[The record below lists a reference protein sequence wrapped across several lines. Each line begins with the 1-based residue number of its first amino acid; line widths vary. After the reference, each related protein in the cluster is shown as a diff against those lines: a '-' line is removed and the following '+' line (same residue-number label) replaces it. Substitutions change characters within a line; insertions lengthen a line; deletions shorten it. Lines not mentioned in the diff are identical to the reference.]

1 MPFFVG
7 TPEDLAWCGALVA
20 VKLCAPEAVKSDALP
35 IDALAEI
42 DTSSIMTVIQEGVAT
57 SLGLKP
63 AKRLKI
69 PTLTRPT
76 YEGDVYL
83 IRLQFPE
90 GNAIETPAIE
100 VPYML
105 RDKVRIKCLI
115 GRYVLKQIVFTYNG
129 LTNTFSLRF

>member
-7 TPEDLAWCGALVA
+7 TPEDLAWTGPLVA
-20 VKLCAPEAVKSDALP
+20 VRLCAPECVKSDAPP

-63 AKRLKI
+63 VKRLKI
-69 PTLTRPT
+69 PTFNRPV
-76 YEGDVYL
+76 YEGDVYM

-129 LTNTFSLRF
+129 FTNTFSLTF